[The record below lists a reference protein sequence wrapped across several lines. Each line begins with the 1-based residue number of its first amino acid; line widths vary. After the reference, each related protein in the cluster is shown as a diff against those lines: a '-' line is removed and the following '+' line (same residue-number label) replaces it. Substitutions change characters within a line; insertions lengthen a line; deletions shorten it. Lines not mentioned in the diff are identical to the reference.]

1 MLSLPFFFFFPTSIY
16 INEKKSS
23 VNIHSYRSTDRPTD
37 TYREYQYFGYLAM
50 KKNEDKKKKKKLNDE
65 DEDEDKS
72 NWAFNNP
79 HMAMFWFVIC
89 LFFI

>member
-1 MLSLPFFFFFPTSIY
+1 MNVVFDPNEIKMLLYKLFSNQQYLFMIFKCYHYHFFFFFPTSIY

-50 KKNEDKKKKKKLNDE
+50 KKNEDKKKEEKVE
-65 DEDEDKS
+65 
-72 NWAFNNP
+72 
-79 HMAMFWFVIC
+79 
-89 LFFI
+89 